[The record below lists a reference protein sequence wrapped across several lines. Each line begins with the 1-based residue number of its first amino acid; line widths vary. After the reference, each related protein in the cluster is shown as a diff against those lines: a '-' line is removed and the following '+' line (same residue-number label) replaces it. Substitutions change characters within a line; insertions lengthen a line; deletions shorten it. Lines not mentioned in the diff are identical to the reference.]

1 MSNTEKQEVKKNTD
15 IGGMFRD
22 TVILLVITLV
32 AGLLLGLVY
41 QVTKE
46 PIAVQKDKAK
56 QEACKAV
63 FADAAS
69 FSEIELIQPD
79 AQEWAAAGFAQETID
94 EVMEAQDASGAVLGY
109 VITVTTKEGYGGDIR
124 FTVGIAK
131 NGTVNGIAILEIA
144 ETAGLGMRA
153 EEVLAPQFADKNVEE
168 FEYSKS
174 GASADYQ
181 IDAISGATITTNA
194 VTNGV
199 NAGLYYFQTTLPADS
214 PGN

>member
-79 AQEWAAAGFAQETID
+79 AQ
-94 EVMEAQDASGAVLGY
+94 DASGAVLGY

-153 EEVLAPQFADKNVEE
+153 EEVLAPQFADKNVEK

-174 GASADYQ
+174 GATADYQ

>member
-1 MSNTEKQEVKKNTD
+1 M
-15 IGGMFRD
+15 GGMFKD

-41 QVTKE
+41 QITKE
-46 PIAVQKDKAK
+46 PIAVQKEKAK
-56 QEACKAV
+56 QEACKEV

-69 FSEIELIQPD
+69 FAEVEAVQPD

-124 FTVGIAK
+124 FTVGITK
-131 NGTVNGIAILEIA
+131 DGTVNGIAILEIA

-153 EEVLAPQFADKNVEE
+153 EEVLAPQFANKSVER
-168 FEYSKS
+168 FEYTKS
-174 GASADYQ
+174 GAVSDSQ

-199 NAGLYYFQTTLPADS
+199 NAGLYYFQTKLQ
-214 PGN
+214 GV